1 MAAPPALAQHC
12 LSDAQID
19 QAVGAQIRAGAFTVD
34 TRNVPDKPLCSG
46 LTLAQQIQR
55 IRADAF
61 PPPPPVAI
69 THRPA
74 APALAK
80 PEMVQIVQADAREDA
95 PVRRQVAAATAPR
108 PNRQAGPV
116 RKVKSAAPAPAPV
129 RSTAYY
135 RSCREARAAGA
146 APIRRGQA
154 GYGKHLDR
162 DGDGIACE

>member
-19 QAVGAQIRAGAFTVD
+19 QAIGAQIRAGAFTVD
-34 TRNVPDKPLCSG
+34 TRNVPDKPRCSG
-46 LTLAQQIQR
+46 RTLAQQIQR

-69 THRPA
+69 APRPA
-74 APALAK
+74 APALARR
-80 PEMVQIVQADAREDA
+80 EMVQTVQADARQDA
-95 PVRRQVAAATAPR
+95 PVRKPIAIAPAPR
-108 PNRQAGPV
+108 PNRQTATV
-116 RKVKSAAPAPAPV
+116 RTVKSAAPAPAPV

-146 APIRRGQA
+146 APIRRGQP